1 MVESEARAS
10 EKNGQGGGEGG
21 TEGVILP
28 AMVRHTMLRE
38 N

>member
-10 EKNGQGGGEGG
+10 EKTGKEGAKGG